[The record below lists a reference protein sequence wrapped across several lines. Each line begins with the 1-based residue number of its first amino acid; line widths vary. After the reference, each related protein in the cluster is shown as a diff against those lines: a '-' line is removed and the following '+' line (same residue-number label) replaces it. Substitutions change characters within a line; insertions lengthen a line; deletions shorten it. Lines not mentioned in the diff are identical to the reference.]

1 MPFSFRI
8 YESPAPISAD
18 GTNLAL
24 QPNVLDT
31 LTQEI
36 QEQEAELRRLRQ
48 AVMTDPVTGGA
59 NLRALDL
66 AFEGLEVADPCGLLV
81 VDVDGFSR
89 VNETLGR
96 TAGDAVLQALARC
109 QERCLR
115 WDDIVAHEGGDRFIL
130 LLPFA
135 IEQDTHAVAE
145 RLRKTIAKMCFQTEA
160 GRFRI
165 TVRIGCSNRRPEDA
179 MGDMVSR
186 SDKACRDGKTHGG
199 DIVFFE

>member
-8 YESPAPISAD
+8 YESPAPIVTD
-18 GTNLAL
+18 GTNLAYKADAW
-24 QPNVLDT
+24 DT

-48 AVMTDPVTGGA
+48 AVMTDPITGGA

-66 AFEGLEVADPCGLLV
+66 AFEGLDVADPCGALV
-81 VDVDGFSR
+81 VDIDGFSR

-96 TAGDAVLQALARC
+96 TAGNAVLQATARC

-115 WDDIVAHEGGDRFIL
+115 WDDIVAHEGGDRFIV
-130 LLPFA
+130 LLPLA
-135 IEQDTHAVAE
+135 IEEDTQAVAD
-145 RLRKTIAKMCFQTEA
+145 RMRKTIAKMCFQTEA

-165 TVRIGCSNRRPEDA
+165 TVRIGCTNRRPEDT
-179 MGDMVSR
+179 MNDMVSR
-186 SDKACRDGKTHGG
+186 ADKACRDGKTQGG
-199 DIVFFE
+199 DIVFFG